1 MKKTLLSLALC
12 ATGIAQA
19 QLYHLGIDLSNP
31 SAAVFTATT
40 LPSEDNSFGTS
51 LFDGISLQVFF
62 NPGLPA
68 VAGGTTIGTTIGT
81 LRPFQINLAYNTWF
95 SDFASPGL
103 VTELNI
109 YREGRGSE
117 ISQTFSTFFAA
128 LEGSATLDL
137 SGQIGHLPGLGTR
150 GPLIAGWTGNQ
161 GPRIGSWEITA
172 VPELP
177 VGAHLG
183 LYGVGFAGVWLYRRS
198 RKA

>member
-1 MKKTLLSLALC
+1 MKKILLSIALC
-12 ATGIAQA
+12 AAGVTQA

-40 LPSEDNSFGTS
+40 LASEDNSFATS
-51 LFDGISLQVFF
+51 LYDGISLQVFF

-68 VAGGTTIGTTIGT
+68 QKGGSTIGT
-81 LRPFQINLAYNTWF
+81 LRPFLTNLAYDAWI
-95 SDFASPGL
+95 SDDITPGL

-109 YREGRGSE
+109 YRDGVGGNIPQS
-117 ISQTFSTFFAA
+117 FSTFFAA
-128 LEGSATLDL
+128 LAGSAVIDL
-137 SGQIGHLPGLGTR
+137 SGQLAHLPALGTR
-150 GPLIAGWTGNQ
+150 GPLVAGWTDNQ
-161 GPRIGSWEITA
+161 GPQIGSWEITA

-183 LYGVGFAGVWLYRRS
+183 LYGIGFAGVWFYRRS